1 MATIYS
7 SDLKLSIMATGE
19 NAGTWGSITNTNLY
33 LLQQAIGGYEAI
45 SIAGG
50 AQTTALTMSNGAI
63 SNARNA
69 VIKLTGTI
77 TGNQVVT
84 IPTAIEKTYIVSN
97 GTTGAFTVEFKQ
109 AGGTGVTFAAADKST
124 KILFADGT
132 NIVDT
137 GDTTPIIT
145 QINDTNV
152 NEQIKFTTTASAV
165 NEFTITN
172 AATANAPEISATGSD
187 TNIDLKITPKGS
199 GKINLDGIKF
209 PNADGSSG
217 QFLKTDGSGSLSF
230 ADSGLAWQSVVTTST
245 ITVVAGRAYFIN
257 TTSNACTVTL
267 PSGTPTAGAQVQLVD
282 YAGTF
287 DTNACVINPNGNK
300 LEGGTGNLQLGGE
313 REGVILTYIDATQ
326 GWLATSG
333 INEGTDALGPVPY
346 SVDFLVIA
354 GGASGGSEDG
364 GGGGAGGYRTSTQ
377 NVAIGT
383 VITVTVGN
391 GGAVPGTN
399 ARGLNGS
406 DSSIS
411 GSGLTTITSSGGGG
425 GSSDAI
431 GGGSGGSGGGGAPS
445 VTSGLSG
452 NSPSTSP
459 SQGNNGGNGFTRT
472 QGAAGTGNESGGGGG
487 GAGAVGNNS
496 SSFTGAAGGA
506 GSASSITGSSVTRAG
521 GGGGGS
527 NGVDSSPVG
536 VGGSGGTG
544 GGGAGGG
551 GTPPYTG
558 TAGTANTGSGGGG
571 SGGNGGSAS
580 GAGGKGVV
588 ILSMPDANYT
598 GTTTGSPT
606 VATGVSGKTVLTFTG
621 SGSYTG

>member
-19 NAGTWGSITNTNLY
+19 NAGTWGQITNTNLY

-84 IPTAIEKTYIVSN
+84 IPTAIEKTYVVAN
-97 GTTGAFTVEFKQ
+97 GTVGAFTVEFKQ

-132 NIVDT
+132 NIVET
-137 GDTTPIIT
+137 GNTTPIIT

-172 AATANAPEISATGSD
+172 AATANAPEISATGDD

-287 DTNACVINPNGNK
+287 DTNAVTINPNGNK
-300 LEGGTGNLQLGGE
+300 IEGGTANLALTGE

-333 INEGTDALGPVPY
+333 INEGTDALSPPPY
-346 SVDFLVIA
+346 SVDFLVVGGGGA
-354 GGASGGSEDG
+354 GGNEDG
-364 GGGGAGGYRTSTQ
+364 GGGGAGGFRTSTQ
-377 NVAIGT
+377 SVSVGT
-383 VITVTVGN
+383 VITVTVGDGGTGQGTAAAGGN
-391 GGAVPGTN
+391 GTA
-399 ARGLNGS
+399 
-406 DSSIS
+406 SSIS
-411 GSGLTTITSSGGGG
+411 GSGLTTISSAGGGGG
-425 GSSDAI
+425 GSDTGDTPA
-431 GGGSGGSGGGGAPS
+431 GSQNGQNGGSGGGGAGQGALPS
-445 VTSGLSG
+445 SGGSG
-452 NSPSTSP
+452 NTPSTSP
-459 SQGNNGGNGFTRT
+459 SQGNNGGAGFQRT
-472 QGAAGTGNESGGGGG
+472 SPFNESGGGGG
-487 GAGAVGNNS
+487 GASATGTNASAGTGGN
-496 SSFTGAAGGA
+496 GGN
-506 GSASSITGSSVTRAG
+506 GTASSITGSSVTRAG
-521 GGGGGS
+521 GGGGGT
-527 NGVDSSPVG
+527 
-536 VGGSGGTG
+536 GGATAGTGGTG
-544 GGGAGGG
+544 GGRDGVTTDT
-551 GTPPYTG
+551 TP
-558 TAGTANTGSGGGG
+558 TAATANLGGGGGG
-571 SGGNGGSAS
+571 SGGNGGTN
-580 GAGGKGVV
+580 GGNGGKGVV
-588 ILSMPDANYT
+588 ILSVPTANYSS
-598 GTTTGSPT
+598 TTTGSPT
-606 VATGVSGKTVLTFTG
+606 VTTSGSNTIMQFNG